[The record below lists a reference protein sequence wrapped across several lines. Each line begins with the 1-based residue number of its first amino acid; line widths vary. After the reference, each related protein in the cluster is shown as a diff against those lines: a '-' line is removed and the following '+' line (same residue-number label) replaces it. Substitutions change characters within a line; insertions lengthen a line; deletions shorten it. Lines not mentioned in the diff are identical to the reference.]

1 MNHLVEKHKIEFL
14 HPQPSSEALVVSQN
28 LDKISTKTLLP
39 PPNVISTDKLETQK
53 ILSKSGILVAKTKV
67 IDSYDMIAN
76 VFEEYLKMEQVIKEI
91 LEDGKHLDTLVEGQ
105 KKMVDLYNSY
115 NDGKATE
122 RIFNLITDSKYNN

>member
-1 MNHLVEKHKIEFL
+1 MITFDDLYLFISASDLIITEYSNVGTEAVFMGKPVLTVNFL
-14 HPQPSSEALVVSQN
+14 KENWECEEHYHTTGA
-28 LDKISTKTLLP
+28 
-39 PPNVISTDKLETQK
+39 VI
-53 ILSKSGILVAKTKV
+53 
-67 IDSYDMIAN
+67 Y
-76 VFEEYLKMEQVIKEI
+76 FEDYLKMEQVIKEI

>member
-1 MNHLVEKHKIEFL
+1 MNQLVEKHKIEFL

-39 PPNVISTDKLETQK
+39 LPNVISTDKLETQK

>member
-39 PPNVISTDKLETQK
+39 LPNVISKDKLETQK

>member
-1 MNHLVEKHKIEFL
+1 MNQLTEKHKIEFL

-39 PPNVISTDKLETQK
+39 PPNVISTNKLETQK

>member
-1 MNHLVEKHKIEFL
+1 MNQLTEKHKIEFL